1 MIEEERKTFFKSIF
15 EKPWEQV
22 QSLKDNDHDGK
33 LFSISGS
40 RLALKTII
48 AVSSVIFSLFVVA
61 YSDRMMAHDWMKMPE
76 PWLLWI
82 NTAVLVLNSI
92 YFHKAKVAA
101 DNNNYNQ
108 IKKNLFIVGFLGSS
122 FLIGQLIVWYQLMQL
137 DYFAG
142 TNVANAFFYLLT
154 SLHGLH
160 LLGGLLFW
168 GKTTSK
174 LFKTDYEISKLQH
187 RIELCA
193 VYWHFLLAVWF
204 VLFGLMLF
212 T

>member
-1 MIEEERKTFFKSIF
+1 VIEERKTFLKTIF
-15 EKPWEQV
+15 EKPWEQA
-22 QSLKDNDHDGK
+22 QALKDNDHDGK
-33 LFSISGS
+33 LLSISGS
-40 RLALKTII
+40 RLGLKTIM

-82 NTAVLVLNSI
+82 NTAVLILNSF
-92 YFHKAKVAA
+92 YFHKAKISA
-101 DNNNYNQ
+101 DKIDYPQ
-108 IKKNLFIVGFLGSS
+108 IKKNLFIVGFLAYS
-122 FLIGQLIVWYQLMQL
+122 FLIGQLIVWYQLMKL

-142 TNVANAFFYLLT
+142 SNVANAFFYILT

-160 LLGGLLFW
+160 LLGGLIFW
-168 GKTTSK
+168 GKATSG
-174 LFKTDYEISKLQH
+174 LFKEDYKISKLQH

>member
-1 MIEEERKTFFKSIF
+1 MLGCALSGAAPSSPYAVTVTLPVSL
-15 EKPWEQV
+15 
-22 QSLKDNDHDGK
+22 QSTHGTT
-33 LFSISGS
+33 
-40 RLALKTII
+40 RA
-48 AVSSVIFSLFVVA
+48 
-61 YSDRMMAHDWMKMPE
+61 
-76 PWLLWI
+76 
-82 NTAVLVLNSI
+82 
-92 YFHKAKVAA
+92 
-101 DNNNYNQ
+101 
-108 IKKNLFIVGFLGSS
+108 
-122 FLIGQLIVWYQLMQL
+122 
-137 DYFAG
+137 

>member
-1 MIEEERKTFFKSIF
+1 MTEERKTFFKSIF
-15 EKPWEQV
+15 EKPWEQA

-33 LFSISGS
+33 LLSISGS
-40 RLALKTII
+40 RLGLKTIM

-61 YSDRMMAHDWMKMPE
+61 YSDRMMAHDWIKMPE

-82 NTAVLVLNSI
+82 NTAILILNSF
-92 YFHKAKVAA
+92 YFHKAKIAA
-101 DNNNYNQ
+101 DKIDHSQ
-108 IKKNLFIVGFLGSS
+108 IKKNLFIVGFLGYS
-122 FLIGQLIVWYQLMQL
+122 FLIGQLIVWYQLLKL

-142 TNVANAFFYLLT
+142 SNVANAFFYMFT
-154 SLHGLH
+154 ALHGLH
-160 LLGGLLFW
+160 LLGGLFFW
-168 GKTTSK
+168 GKTTSS
-174 LFKTDYEISKLQH
+174 LFKKNYKISKLQH

-193 VYWHFLLAVWF
+193 VYWHFLLTVWF

>member
-76 PWLLWI
+76 P
-82 NTAVLVLNSI
+82 
-92 YFHKAKVAA
+92 
-101 DNNNYNQ
+101 
-108 IKKNLFIVGFLGSS
+108 FLATIAT
-122 FLIGQLIVWYQLMQL
+122 F
-137 DYFAG
+137 
-142 TNVANAFFYLLT
+142 
-154 SLHGLH
+154 
-160 LLGGLLFW
+160 
-168 GKTTSK
+168 
-174 LFKTDYEISKLQH
+174 
-187 RIELCA
+187 
-193 VYWHFLLAVWF
+193 
-204 VLFGLMLF
+204 
-212 T
+212 

>member
-1 MIEEERKTFFKSIF
+1 MEERKTFFKSIF
-15 EKPWEQV
+15 EKPWEQA

-33 LFSISGS
+33 LLSISGS
-40 RLALKTII
+40 RLGLKTIM

-61 YSDRMMAHDWMKMPE
+61 YSDRMMAHDWIKMPE

-82 NTAVLVLNSI
+82 NTTILILNSF
-92 YFHKAKVAA
+92 YFHKAKIAA
-101 DNNNYNQ
+101 DKIDYSQ
-108 IKKNLFIVGFLGSS
+108 VKKNLFIVGFLGYS
-122 FLIGQLIVWYQLMQL
+122 FLIGQLIVWYQLMKL

-142 TNVANAFFYLLT
+142 SNVANAFFYMFT
-154 SLHGLH
+154 ALHGLH
-160 LLGGLLFW
+160 LLGGLFFW
-168 GKTTSK
+168 GKTTSS
-174 LFKTDYEISKLQH
+174 LFKENYKILKLQH

-193 VYWHFLLAVWF
+193 IYWHFLLAVWF